1 MEYFISSDKFE
12 AILEKFPN
20 TKIAPKN
27 IINELNFLCDSK
39 KSKAIGIESTE

>member
-20 TKIAPKN
+20 TRITSKN
-27 IINELNFLCDSK
+27 INELNFLCDSK